1 MKHSV
6 EQLNLLL
13 LYISNLIL
21 LISLPSISLWIK
33 NDWRFIIGVILFI
46 TCLAFIVTQYVVGN
60 KVFFPDVTITD
71 VKHL

>member
-13 LYISNLIL
+13 LYTSNLIL
-21 LISLPSISLWIK
+21 LISLPSISLWLK
-33 NDWRFIIGVILFI
+33 NDWRFIFGIILFFSS
-46 TCLAFIVTQYVVGN
+46 LAFIVYQYIVGN
-60 KVFFPDVTITD
+60 KMFFPDVTITD